1 MPKYC
6 SENEKVKRAYTF
18 YLEAASGKQSATID
32 TALRAITRFE
42 QSTGLRSF
50 SKFTIEQARSFR
62 ARLVE
67 PNANGK
73 LLSAA
78 TVSTTLKHLRNFF
91 LWLSREPGY
100 RSKLNPND
108 AQYFNP
114 SDQDRRIAG
123 ARREGPVPSL
133 DEIKRVL
140 AAMPS
145 QSVVEKRDRALV
157 ACAILSGARD
167 GAMITFRL
175 KHIDLAAGTIF
186 QDGREVKTKRRK
198 TFTSHFFPVGPEP
211 LEVVADYVHML
222 IGELH
227 FGPDDP
233 LFPATQIGRSADRG
247 FAAMGL
253 TRQPWSSGAPVRK
266 VFRDA
271 FAAVGLP
278 YAKPHS
284 YRKTLV
290 RLGQRLCRTPEEW
303 KAWSQNMGHESEAT
317 TFVGYGEVS
326 SHRQGEIMTALAG
339 PRLTRLAGLNIDALE
354 AFLASARTMESSPD
368 GVENPAKVTNRPL

>member
-6 SENEKVKRAYTF
+6 SENEKVKRTYAF
-18 YLEAASGKQSATID
+18 YLEAASGKQNATID
-32 TALRAITRFE
+32 TALRAIARFE
-42 QSTGLRSF
+42 DSTAFKPF
-50 SKFTIEQARSFR
+50 SKFTVEQARSFR

-67 PNANGK
+67 PDSDGK
-73 LLSAA
+73 PLSAA
-78 TVSTTLKHLRNFF
+78 TVSTMLKHLRNFF
-91 LWLSREPGY
+91 LWLSREPGF

-114 SDQDRRIAG
+114 SEQDRRIAG
-123 ARREGPVPSL
+123 ARREGYVPTL
-133 DEIKRVL
+133 DDIRRVL

-145 QSVVEKRDRALV
+145 QSFVEKRDRALI
-157 ACAILSGARD
+157 AFAILSGARD

-175 KHIDLAAGTIF
+175 KHLDIAAKTIF

-211 LEVVADYVHML
+211 LKIVADYVNTL
-222 IGELH
+222 VAELR

-233 LFPATQIGRSADRG
+233 LFPATRVGQAADRG

-253 TRQPWSSGAPVRK
+253 TRQPWSSAAPVRK

-278 YAKPHS
+278 YANPHS

-290 RLGQRLCRTPEEW
+290 RLGQGLRLTPEEW
-303 KAWSQNMGHESEAT
+303 KAWSQNLGHESETT
-317 TFVGYGEVS
+317 TFVGYGEVPS
-326 SHRQGEIMTALAG
+326 RRQGEIMAALAN
-339 PRLTRLAGLNIDALE
+339 PRLTRLAGLDISALE
-354 AFLASARTMESSPD
+354 AFLASARTAD
-368 GVENPAKVTNRPL
+368 GF